1 MRNRHARVHD
11 SPKVTRPLIRQ
22 RSLVSVV
29 VSEVGPPQDQFAAE
43 HAHRGEPTTTQRG
56 ELGVG
61 AKWHPVAPITWPTG
75 RGRQLLVDFVRS
87 RPTLETDARLVL
99 VCQRQTR
106 VLNALQPSS

>member
-1 MRNRHARVHD
+1 MTSFSYALSFSLSFLSLRHIVILATMDELLVRLELLGKESRWREGRGHHARVHD

-43 HAHRGEPTTTQRG
+43 HAHRGEPTITQRG

-61 AKWHPVAPITWPTG
+61 A
-75 RGRQLLVDFVRS
+75 
-87 RPTLETDARLVL
+87 
-99 VCQRQTR
+99 
-106 VLNALQPSS
+106 